1 MSYLKKAVSPRFVAK
16 QKEEPKEVDLLLESI
31 RQRVTLDLLELPIT
45 GMCLP
50 THGSLWRWC
59 N

>member
-1 MSYLKKAVSPRFVAK
+1 MRDFFIFSKKD
-16 QKEEPKEVDLLLESI
+16 DLLLESI
-31 RQRVTLDLLELPIT
+31 RQRVSLVLLELPIT

-50 THGSLWRWC
+50 TQGSFLGIS

>member
-1 MSYLKKAVSPRFVAK
+1 MRFLIIPYAVASGAIRK
-16 QKEEPKEVDLLLESI
+16 DDLLLESI
-31 RQRVTLDLLELPIT
+31 RQHISLVLLELPIT

-50 THGSLWRWC
+50 TYGSFLRDG